1 MNLNQL
7 VVTLP
12 GPVFVSFA
20 GQNMLLRRLSDS
32 PSFCCYRDP
41 SRRTRSFSRMPRAT
55 HRCTYYYYYYYY
67 WGLLS
72 LLLCSTLATATRA
85 FTPAL
90 AIRPHSNQ
98 QQPKSSSRVEKSAL
112 ERLRGGQ
119 QQQASTTAEQPTK
132 QQQPTPLSSSTAA
145 VKMSSS
151 LVASFGKL
159 YATLLERRP
168 ILTKSLT
175 AGGIFIISDYLA
187 QRLPQRGG
195 DNKNNKNNN
204 RNQEVVLDWG
214 RMGAAGLVGL
224 LYFGPAAHYWYEA
237 IFRLLPGTTLASTLQ
252 KAVLGQLIFGPSFT
266 CIFFASGLMQ
276 SKKFTIRNW
285 WVKIRQD
292 LPGAWLAG
300 VGYWPLVDFVSYS
313 VIPIIWI
320 PLFVN
325 MCSLVWTV
333 YLSLV
338 SNRSASTRNA

>member
-1 MNLNQL
+1 
-7 VVTLP
+7 
-12 GPVFVSFA
+12 
-20 GQNMLLRRLSDS
+20 MLLRRLSDS

-41 SRRTRSFSRMPRAT
+41 SLRTRSFSRMPRAT
-55 HRCTYYYYYYYY
+55 HRFTYYDYYYY

-98 QQPKSSSRVEKSAL
+98 QQPKSSSRVVVVVEKSAL

-119 QQQASTTAEQPTK
+119 QQQASTTAEQPTQQ
-132 QQQPTPLSSSTAA
+132 QQQPTPLSSSSTAA

-187 QRLPQRGG
+187 QRLPQIGG
-195 DNKNNKNNN
+195 DNNNNSKNNN
-204 RNQEVVLDWG
+204 NNKNQEVVLDWG

-224 LYFGPAAHYWYEA
+224 LYFGPAAHYWYET
-237 IFRLLPGTTLASTLQ
+237 IFRLLPGTTLGSTLQ

-300 VGYWPLVDFVSYS
+300 VGYWPLVDCVSYS